1 MNAGISRL
9 ILIPV
14 VTICLALCG
23 IVTTGLIAPL
33 AIGSQNSLVAQTPD
47 GQLGQP
53 FQVELGNKAVVMPD
67 QLEIKVLSISDSR
80 CPKNIDC
87 YWGGEAHVQLNL
99 RRAEKNLGDLTL
111 TLGVSNPDYFYPNN
125 IKRVGKYYVRVIKV
139 DPYPEGVS
147 RTIPQSVI
155 LQVQKIPFKLQGT
168 PPASRL

>member
-1 MNAGISRL
+1 MKTGISRL
-9 ILIPV
+9 ILVSVI
-14 VTICLALCG
+14 TSCLALCG

-33 AIGSQNSLVAQTPD
+33 AICSPKPLIAQIPD

-67 QLEIKVLSISDSR
+67 QLEIKVLSIRDSR

-87 YWGGEAHVQLNL
+87 YWGGEAHVKLNL

-111 TLGVSNPDYFYPNN
+111 TLGAGNPDYFYPNN
-125 IKRVGKYYVRVIKV
+125 IKRVGEYYLRVIRV
-139 DPYPEGVS
+139 DPYPERDS
-147 RTIPQSVI
+147 QKIPQSVI
-155 LQVQKIPFKLQGT
+155 LHVQKIPFKLQGT